1 MNNEKITIN
10 KTTAVIAIQAI
21 SDFVEWTERFDKETR
36 AQIIALDDLINATD
50 YEQEYN
56 QKLDQIREEMK
67 NRQAE
72 FEARKLESAAN

>member
-56 QKLDQIREEMK
+56 QKVDQIREEMK

-72 FEARKLESAAN
+72 FEARKLESGAN

>member
-36 AQIIALDDLINATD
+36 AQIIALDDLINAIHRTVNFRID
-50 YEQEYN
+50 H
-56 QKLDQIREEMK
+56 L
-67 NRQAE
+67 
-72 FEARKLESAAN
+72 LHL

>member
-1 MNNEKITIN
+1 MKNEKITIN